1 MRILLVT
8 APPDAGEPLLRQ
20 LVEARVVA
28 GGNIIP
34 GLRSLYRWK
43 GQVCDE
49 PEVLLVMETSAEGIE
64 AKIAQIQ
71 ALHPYEVPK
80 IVAFEPGEALAA
92 YVAWVREHS

>member
-20 LVEARVVA
+20 LVEA
-28 GGNIIP
+28 
-34 GLRSLYRWK
+34 
-43 GQVCDE
+43 
-49 PEVLLVMETSAEGIE
+49 EVLLVMETSAEGIE
-64 AKIAQIQ
+64 AKITQIQ